1 MGKWAS
7 CALPSLIVMRRL
19 LAIFLFLSMALAAF
33 AWDEVSFD
41 LPSGAKE
48 SLWRDAL
55 ATALHGKIEV
65 RIPEGRVD
73 VVTETEA
80 IEVDFQHKWKE
91 GIGQCLVYAKSLGKK
106 PVLALITYSRT
117 PEDMTAATQALLE
130 NVEEHCKANGIRL
143 LVMRPNRAEE
153 FHRVSPDKKG
163 VKHWMSKSG
172 TRHNPTCRHF
182 KCQGG
187 HPCGP
192 DEGKPC
198 GQCGG

>member
-1 MGKWAS
+1 
-7 CALPSLIVMRRL
+7 MRRIL
-19 LAIFLFLSMALAAF
+19 VLFLFLATALAAL

-55 ATALHGKIEV
+55 ATALQGKTEV

-91 GIGQCLVYAKSLGKK
+91 GIGQCLVYAKSLDKK
-106 PVLALITYSRT
+106 PVLALITYGKT

-130 NVEEHCKANGIRL
+130 SVDEHCKANGIRL

-153 FHRVSPDKKG
+153 FHRVSPSKKAIS
-163 VKHWMSKSG
+163 HWMSKSG

-182 KCQGG
+182 KSAGG

-192 DEGKPC
+192 QEGKPC
-198 GQCGG
+198 GLCGG